1 MEMNM
6 LSRYKAVFF
15 DVGGTLLRV
24 EPSVGEVYA
33 KHARPFGFRG
43 LGEELD
49 RQFRKEWSKSGGIES
64 LGKKNSEEAEKKFWR
79 DLVFQVFEPS
89 GGLNDFEHYFKT
101 VYEAFSRKDHWHVF
115 EDVVGSGV
123 FDKLK
128 KCGVILG
135 VVSNWDSRL
144 HSILKSTGLAGYFN
158 FILTSA
164 EVGSAKPD
172 KTIFIEALRR
182 SGVSSHE
189 ACHIGDELHADVR
202 GARNA
207 GIDAILID
215 RKGKYGTESITTVR
229 SFLELL

>member
-1 MEMNM
+1 MEINM

-33 KHARPFGFRG
+33 KHARSFGFKG
-43 LGEELD
+43 SGEELNSIFQD
-49 RQFRKEWSKSGGIES
+49 EWDKLGGIES
-64 LGKKNSEEAEKKFWR
+64 LGKKSGEKEEKKFWR
-79 DLVFQVFEPS
+79 NLVFQVFKPS
-89 GGLNDFEHYFKT
+89 GGLNDFEHYFET

-115 EDVVGSGV
+115 DDVIGSGI

-128 KCGVILG
+128 KYGVVLG

-144 HSILKSTGLAGYFN
+144 HAILKSTGLANYFD

-164 EVGSAKPD
+164 EVGCAKPD
-172 KTIFIEALRR
+172 ETIFFEALRR
-182 SGVSSHE
+182 SRVNSQE
-189 ACHIGDELHADVR
+189 ACHIGDEPRADVQ
-202 GARNA
+202 GANNA

-215 RKGKYGTESITTVR
+215 RKGKYEKEDFIMAR